1 MPNGTCSVDGC
12 EHPARSRGWCKKHY
26 AQWRRTGDPTAVR
39 KKGPKPIPKEDR
51 PVPPPCSVEGCE
63 RPRATLGYCHTHYER
78 LRTRGDVGGA
88 EIRPRSDT
96 PRECS
101 VEGCDKRSRQRG
113 WCVMHYQRWKANGD
127 PLRLQPPMVGPLNP
141 AWKGTDIGYTG
152 AHRRVVR
159 LRGPAAQYACVDCG
173 KTAEDWSY
181 DNADPN
187 ELIGS
192 DPWDGIAYSA
202 DPAHYWPRCRSC
214 HRKHDG
220 AHVGKRR
227 R

>member
-1 MPNGTCSVDGC
+1 MSDRTCSIDGC
-12 EHPARSRGWCKKHY
+12 DRPHMARSWCN
-26 AQWRRTGDPTAVR
+26 A
-39 KKGPKPIPKEDR
+39 
-51 PVPPPCSVEGCE
+51 
-63 RPRATLGYCHTHYER
+63 
-78 LRTRGDVGGA
+78 
-88 EIRPRSDT
+88 
-96 PRECS
+96 
-101 VEGCDKRSRQRG
+101 
-113 WCVMHYQRWKANGD
+113 HYQRWKSKGD
-127 PLRLQPPMVGPLNP
+127 PGDTPIAAGSRKRAFCSVHGCEGEVKGQGLCGMHYERWSKHGDPTVVKKPGSPSGPTHP
-141 AWKGTDIGYTG
+141 TWKGTDIGYTG